1 MNTFQHKLDAGG
13 KGYTY
18 YPIAQIE
25 GADRLPFSL
34 RVLLE
39 NVLRNARTEDEARRM
54 AERIVE
60 AGTLGQVGEEVEFC
74 PARVLFQDFTG
85 VPVFV
90 DFAVMREAA
99 AQLGGDPKKINP
111 LLRMRPDARDVLTR
125 TQSSSLSATAS
136 AMSF

>member
-1 MNTFQHKLDAGG
+1 MNMNTFQHKLDAGD
-13 KGYTY
+13 KNYTY

-39 NVLRNARTEDEARRM
+39 NVLRNARTEDEARQM

-60 AGTLGQVGEEVEFC
+60 AGTSGQVGEEVEFC

-111 LLRMRPDARDVLTR
+111 QIPCDL
-125 TQSSSLSATAS
+125 SLIHI
-136 AMSF
+136 